1 MLPDHEGPLS
11 RQAAW
16 LKQYHPS
23 LYISESGTVVS
34 VGDGIIWIN
43 GLPSAAMDDILALED
58 GSSAMVFD
66 LTEELI
72 GAVLLHETDA
82 LTAGTQVH
90 LSGRKLSLP
99 VGEGLLGRVIDPLG
113 IPMDGLEPP
122 QTSIWQSIEGPSP
135 TISARDFVNSPLYT
149 GIKIIDTLVPIGKGQ
164 RQLLLGDDGVGRSA
178 LALDTVINQRGKNVF
193 CIYVLIGQKR
203 STILHTIEILRKHK
217 AMKYTTIVVA
227 EASSLSGLQYLTPFA
242 GCAVA
247 EFWMQQG
254 HDTLVVYDDLSTHAK
269 IYRELSLLLRRPPGR
284 EAYPGDIFSV
294 HARLLERATCLNSDH
309 GGGSMTALPIVE
321 TQQGE
326 ISSYIPTNLISIT
339 DGQLYLQRELFAA
352 GFRPAIEISRSV
364 SRIGGKAQHPR
375 IKEEAGRMKLDY
387 LQFLELEAFTRFGAR
402 LESSVEIAI
411 ARGKILREILKQDRL
426 SPLPILYQM
435 AWLIAFNDGFLD
447 DVKPE
452 KIRFLIENIFK
463 HVAKTSLSLDSPRE
477 QWSEALNQWLNH
489 DAEVNKSREINK
501 TAEAQETKGVNENKK
516 MHDNKKGSTTK
527 EVNENK
533 GAKP

>member
-1 MLPDHEGPLS
+1 MSPADGGPLS
-11 RQAAW
+11 QQSDW
-16 LKQYHPS
+16 LKQYRPGLS
-23 LYISESGTVVS
+23 IAESGTVVS
-34 VGDGIIWIN
+34 VGDGILWIA
-43 GLPSAAMDDILALED
+43 GLPTAAMDDILALND

-66 LTEELI
+66 LTEDLI

-82 LTAGTQVH
+82 LTAGTEVH

-99 VGEGLLGRVIDPLG
+99 VGESLLGRVIDPLG
-113 IPMDGLEPP
+113 TPMDGGQLP
-122 QTSIWQSIEGPSP
+122 QSSTWQCMDGPSP
-135 TISARDFVNSPLYT
+135 GIVARDFVNRPLYT

-178 LALDTVINQRGKNVF
+178 LALDTIINQKNKNVY
-193 CIYVLIGQKR
+193 CVYVLIGQKR
-203 STILHTIEILRKHK
+203 STILNTIEILQENG
-217 AMKYTTIVVA
+217 AMDYTTVVVA

-254 HDTLVVYDDLSTHAK
+254 HDALVVYDDLSTHAK

-294 HARLLERATCLNSDH
+294 HARLLERATCLNGQH

-364 SRIGGKAQHPR
+364 SRIGGKAQHPG
-375 IKEEAGRMKLDY
+375 IKKEAGRMKLDY

-402 LESSVEIAI
+402 LESSVEVAI
-411 ARGKILREILKQDRL
+411 TRGKVLRELLKQDQLDPL
-426 SPLPILYQM
+426 SILAQM
-435 AWLIAFNDGFLD
+435 AWLVAFNDGLLD
-447 DVKPE
+447 DAEP
-452 KIRFLIENIFK
+452 ENIRALISALFEQVEK
-463 HVAKTSLSLDSPRE
+463 ATLTLDSPRE
-477 QWSEALNQWLNH
+477 EWAEAVRQWLPNC
-489 DAEVNKSREINK
+489 
-501 TAEAQETKGVNENKK
+501 QEQQ
-516 MHDNKKGSTTK
+516 S
-527 EVNENK
+527 
-533 GAKP
+533 